1 MVSGGPRPTAPQN
14 NLGVSASGGNGS
26 KNGIPNVTAT
36 QPAKYV
42 AGQPW
47 GQGRATMQNA
57 QAAPLAGGS
66 PEVHSLTGDTGSSGG
81 FLSDG
86 VDFGRGGGSDTRPA
100 NGGASTLKAEN
111 ATIVDKYMPFLLTA
125 MNTSDTP
132 DSYKRFVNSLMGM
145 YAQ

>member
-1 MVSGGPRPTAPQN
+1 MTSGGDRPTAPQN

-26 KNGIPNVTAT
+26 KDGVPNATST
-36 QPAKYV
+36 QPAKYMS
-42 AGQPW
+42 GLPW
-47 GQGRATMQNA
+47 GQGRETFNNA
-57 QAAPLAGGS
+57 KAAPLAGS
-66 PEVHSLTGDTGSSGG
+66 EIHSLTGEGGASGKY
-81 FLSDG
+81 LSDG
-86 VDFGRGGGSDTRPA
+86 VNFGRDGDASTRPEPTGGS
-100 NGGASTLKAEN
+100 NLKAEN